1 MISRSPHMKSKH
13 NLTFISSIFY
23 RLSVFISLGFFILYP
38 LAGLAEEWTYTT
50 RPGDNLWNI
59 SKKHLKSVNYW
70 SRLQEHNKV
79 DVAKQLAPG
88 TRLRVPL
95 EWLKVQAAPA
105 VVVSVTG
112 SVKYIKSGT
121 KNSSPLTSKQT
132 VTIGDTIITEAD
144 SSVLVQFADGS
155 TLLIQQNSQVL
166 FDTLS
171 SYEQTGMVDTRLRL
185 QQGRV
190 ETSVTPM
197 KNSRSRYEITTPAA
211 VAAVRGTQFRIAY
224 ENQQQTMASE
234 VVKGEVNVAA
244 EGIEQ
249 AVKKG
254 FGTITEKGKA
264 PQPPVKLLTKPN
276 INQFPTVLKYL
287 PYTFNWPPLENANQ
301 YRVQITSAEQ
311 QDGLIYESTHNAE
324 QFLLSELDNGQ
335 YILRL
340 RGVDENGLEGFNA
353 EHEFT
358 VNTDFP
364 VVKLLS
370 PSNHLETNNQ
380 MLTFEWQTEKKAN
393 SYQLQIATDNEFNNL
408 IIDEITAGNSL
419 TVKEE
424 LQDGHYLWRI
434 TAIDKN
440 GNKGQ
445 HSVAREFSIKESK
458 YEGLLLLFY
467 LIPAIIL

>member
-1 MISRSPHMKSKH
+1 MLSPS
-13 NLTFISSIFY
+13 L
-23 RLSVFISLGFFILYP
+23 LS
-38 LAGLAEEWTYTT
+38 AEEWTYTT
-50 RPGDNLWNI
+50 RPNDTLWDI
-59 SKKHLKSVNYW
+59 SQKYLKSVTYW
-70 SRLQEHNKV
+70 ERLQKHNSV
-79 DVAKQLAPG
+79 NIAKNLAPG
-88 TRLRVPL
+88 TRLRIPL
-95 EWLKVQAAPA
+95 NWLKIKAADA
-105 VVVSVTG
+105 TVVSVTG
-112 SVKYIKSGT
+112 TVE
-121 KNSSPLTSKQT
+121 LTSSETTKTETLLSKHT
-132 VTIGDTIITEAD
+132 VSIGHKIITGSNA
-144 SSVLVQFADGS
+144 SALIQFADGS

-276 INQFPTVLKYL
+276 ISQFPTVLKYL

-370 PSNHLETNNQ
+370 PSNHLETSNQ